1 MPQFDLPRAALE
13 TYRATSVE
21 PSDLDAFWDLA
32 LAQARAAAAPARRVP
47 YRTDVYGGR
56 LLVEDITFSGG
67 EGHPIRAWFIAP
79 RDAAPESLACRVT
92 FVGYG
97 GGRGLPLD
105 HTAYA
110 AAGHA
115 VLVMDSRAQGGEW
128 AMGATGDPAGGSSS
142 SEHPGVMTRGIADPR
157 TYYYRR
163 LYVDAVRAVETA
175 AEHPLVDPA
184 RIGVAGHSQG
194 GGLAIAAAALRPELV
209 RLCHAGMPF
218 LCGIRR
224 SLEVAGEPPYT
235 ELVEYLRLQ
244 PQLSETAL
252 ATLDYIDCAHL
263 APRVRARSLWCV
275 GLMDQI
281 CPPSGIF
288 AAFNALSAEKAL
300 EVFPWSEHEIP
311 QVYAE
316 HQLADFAAEMTLP
329 GS

>member
-1 MPQFDLPRAALE
+1 MPQFDLPLADLE
-13 TYRATSVE
+13 TYRATSRE
-21 PSDLDAFWDLA
+21 PSDLDAYWETA
-32 LAQARAAAAPARRVP
+32 LAEARAAAVPVRRTP
-47 YRTDVYGGR
+47 YLSDVYGGR
-56 LLVEDITFSGG
+56 LVVEDISFAGA
-67 EGHPIRAWFIAP
+67 EGHPICAWFIAP
-79 RDAAPESLACRVT
+79 QGAAPSSLACRVT

-142 SEHPGVMTRGIADPR
+142 SEHPGVMTRGIADPGS
-157 TYYYRR
+157 YYYRR

-175 AEHPLVDPA
+175 AEHPLVDAA

-194 GGLAIAAAALRPELV
+194 GGLAIAASALGPQLV
-209 RLCHAGMPF
+209 RVCHAGMPF
-218 LCGIRR
+218 LCGIWR

-235 ELVEYLRLQ
+235 EVVEYLRLQ

-275 GLMDQI
+275 GLMDPI
-281 CPPSGIF
+281 CPPSGVF
-288 AAFNALSAEKAL
+288 AAYNAVAAEKEI

-311 QVYAE
+311 QAHAE
-316 HQLADFAAEMTLP
+316 RQLADFVLRWLP
-329 GS
+329 GR

>member
-1 MPQFDLPRAALE
+1 MPQFDLPRAELS
-13 TYRATSVE
+13 TYRATSEE
-21 PSDLDAFWDLA
+21 PADLDAFWQLA
-32 LAQARAAAAPARRVP
+32 LGEARAAARPARRMS
-47 YRTDVYGGR
+47 YRPDAYGER
-56 LLVEDITFSGG
+56 LLVEDITFSGA
-67 EGHPIRAWFIAP
+67 EGHPIRAWFLAP
-79 RDAAPESLACRVT
+79 RGAAERSLACRVT

-128 AMGATGDPAGGSSS
+128 AMGDTGDPAGGESS

-157 TYYYRR
+157 TYYFRR

-194 GGLAIAAAALRPELV
+194 GGLAIAASALLPDRV

-244 PQLSETAL
+244 PQLSEAAL
-252 ATLDYIDCAHL
+252 ATIDYIDCAHL
-263 APRVRARSLWCV
+263 ASRVRARSLWCV
-275 GLMDQI
+275 GLMDPI
-281 CPPSGIF
+281 CPPSGVF
-288 AAFNALSAEKAL
+288 AAYNALEAEKELA
-300 EVFPWSEHEIP
+300 VFPWSEHEIP
-311 QVYAE
+311 QVHAE
-316 HQLADFAAEMTLP
+316 RELADFSGAMALP